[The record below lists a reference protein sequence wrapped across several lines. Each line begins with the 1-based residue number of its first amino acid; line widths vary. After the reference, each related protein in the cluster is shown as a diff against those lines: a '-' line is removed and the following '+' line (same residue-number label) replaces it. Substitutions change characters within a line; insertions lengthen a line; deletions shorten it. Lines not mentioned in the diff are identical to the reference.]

1 MHIAPTLIQAVRK
14 HQLEQNYVFQD
25 ASQPNA
31 VASPHTVQ
39 CVCLWNIFY
48 INQPELENPTMTAT
62 TGEVPSGDGNCECG
76 DGKYTL
82 KIKPLKVR
90 YDSMP
95 RRQIKVYIKYT
106 ATIECG
112 GEVTKTSDAIT
123 ITTNGND
130 HSFPA
135 NTEILDFGESC
146 WKEVKVQVFQQKGD
160 EPDERLS
167 GANVTSDIKR
177 CV

>member
-1 MHIAPTLIQAVRK
+1 MHFKMHPNKMLLLVLTLCSA
-14 HQLEQNYVFQD
+14 
-25 ASQPNA
+25 
-31 VASPHTVQ
+31 
-39 CVCLWNIFY
+39 CVCGTFSLY
-48 INQPELENPTMTAT
+48 INQPELENPTMTASIADPESSGA
-62 TGEVPSGDGNCECG
+62 GEVPSGDGNCECG

-112 GEVTKTSDAIT
+112 GEVTKTSDTIT

-160 EPDERLS
+160 KPDKNDERLS

>member
-1 MHIAPTLIQAVRK
+1 MHPNQMLLLVLTLCSV
-14 HQLEQNYVFQD
+14 
-25 ASQPNA
+25 
-31 VASPHTVQ
+31 
-39 CVCLWNIFY
+39 CVCGTFSLY

-62 TGEVPSGDGNCECG
+62 IADPEPSGSPSGDGNCECG

-82 KIKPLKVR
+82 KIKPLKVH

-112 GEVTKTSDAIT
+112 GEVTKTSDTIT

-146 WKEVKVQVFQQKGD
+146 WKEVKVQVFHQLGD
-160 EPDERLS
+160 KPDENDERLS
-167 GANVTSDIKR
+167 GANATSDIKR

>member
-1 MHIAPTLIQAVRK
+1 
-14 HQLEQNYVFQD
+14 
-25 ASQPNA
+25 
-31 VASPHTVQ
+31 
-39 CVCLWNIFY
+39 
-48 INQPELENPTMTAT
+48 MTAT
-62 TGEVPSGDGNCECG
+62 IADPESSGSEEVPSGDGNCECA

-90 YDSMP
+90 YDSML

-112 GEVTKTSDAIT
+112 GEVTKTSDMIT

-135 NTEILDFGESC
+135 NTEILDFNRVGCTFLFE
-146 WKEVKVQVFQQKGD
+146 EQPVQ
-160 EPDERLS
+160 
-167 GANVTSDIKR
+167 
-177 CV
+177 

>member
-1 MHIAPTLIQAVRK
+1 MYFKMHPNQMLLLVLTLCSV
-14 HQLEQNYVFQD
+14 
-25 ASQPNA
+25 
-31 VASPHTVQ
+31 
-39 CVCLWNIFY
+39 CVCGTFSLY
-48 INQPELENPTMTAT
+48 INRPELENPTMTAT

-146 WKEVKVQVFQQKGD
+146 WKKVDVQVFQQKGD

>member
-1 MHIAPTLIQAVRK
+1 MYFKMHPNQMLLLVLTLCSA
-14 HQLEQNYVFQD
+14 
-25 ASQPNA
+25 
-31 VASPHTVQ
+31 
-39 CVCLWNIFY
+39 CVCGTFSLY

-62 TGEVPSGDGNCECG
+62 IADPESSGSGEVPGGDGNCECG

-112 GEVTKTSDAIT
+112 GEVTKTSDTIT

-160 EPDERLS
+160 KPDKNDERLS

>member
-1 MHIAPTLIQAVRK
+1 MYFKMHPNQMLLLVLTLCSA
-14 HQLEQNYVFQD
+14 
-25 ASQPNA
+25 
-31 VASPHTVQ
+31 
-39 CVCLWNIFY
+39 CVCGTFSLY
-48 INQPELENPTMTAT
+48 INQPELENPTMTASIADPESSGA
-62 TGEVPSGDGNCECG
+62 GEVPGGDGNCG

-112 GEVTKTSDAIT
+112 GEVTKTSDTIT

-160 EPDERLS
+160 KPDKNDECLS
-167 GANVTSDIKR
+167 GANATSDIKR

>member
-1 MHIAPTLIQAVRK
+1 
-14 HQLEQNYVFQD
+14 
-25 ASQPNA
+25 
-31 VASPHTVQ
+31 
-39 CVCLWNIFY
+39 
-48 INQPELENPTMTAT
+48 MTAT
-62 TGEVPSGDGNCECG
+62 IADPEPSGSPSGDGNCECG

-112 GEVTKTSDAIT
+112 GEVTKTSDTIT

-146 WKEVKVQVFQQKGD
+146 WKEVKVQVFHQLGD
-160 EPDERLS
+160 KPDENDERLS
-167 GANVTSDIKR
+167 GASATSDIKR